1 MRGIEMKNIKVK
13 VTAEEYAAYQKA
25 MEVIKR
31 IKEEVVT
38 AYLCVDEEEK
48 KNLRDTKEFANDAFY
63 TTKKLSSLLICEET
77 NTIEDITKED
87 IIAWIAEHDVLAED
101 FEMHFGVSIIE
112 E

>member
-1 MRGIEMKNIKVK
+1 MKDIKVK

-31 IKEEVVT
+31 INGEVVT
-38 AYLCVDEEEK
+38 AYLCADEEEK
-48 KNLRDTKEFANDAFY
+48 KNLRETKELSNEAAY
-63 TTKKLSSLLICEET
+63 TTKTLSSLLICEET

-87 IIAWIAEHDVLAED
+87 IVAWIAEHDVLAED
-101 FEMHFGVSIIE
+101 FETHFGVSVIE